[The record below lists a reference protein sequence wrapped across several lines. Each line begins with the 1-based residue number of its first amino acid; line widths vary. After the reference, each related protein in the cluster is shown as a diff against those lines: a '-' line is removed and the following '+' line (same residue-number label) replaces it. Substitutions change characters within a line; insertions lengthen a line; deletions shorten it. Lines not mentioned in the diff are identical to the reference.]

1 MERATGGTNAAERG
15 CGDREDR
22 DGELAAVMA
31 ALAAGDQA
39 AVITLAVRFEPE
51 LARAVRTVAA
61 NRGARLSAD
70 DVGELVLDAAI
81 VLADLAG
88 SWDAEKGAP
97 PWVWARHRVA
107 AVVDAHVGQH
117 TRSLD
122 LIERS
127 DLDEAAPLPSAGDE
141 PPVTEV
147 LGRLAQADP
156 RIGLL
161 REAVERVAS
170 PRDVVLFLET
180 EVQASL
186 GDRSPA
192 VTVGQMLRL
201 RPEAVRQ
208 QHGRV
213 RKRLQALAASDPY
226 FADLADLAIVA

>member
-1 MERATGGTNAAERG
+1 MERATGGTNAAENE
-15 CGDREDR
+15 CGGREERDRE
-22 DGELAAVMA
+22 LVAVMA
-31 ALAAGDQA
+31 ALAGGDRA
-39 AVITLAVRFEPE
+39 AVITLAVRFERE

-61 NRGARLSAD
+61 NRGVRLSAD
-70 DVGELVLDAAI
+70 DVGELILDAALLI
-81 VLADLAG
+81 ADLAG

-107 AVVDAHVGQH
+107 AVVDGHIGQH

-122 LIERS
+122 LLDRS
-127 DLDEAAPLPSAGDE
+127 CAAEEAPAPSAGDE

-147 LGRLAQADP
+147 FGRLAQVDP

-192 VTVGQMLRL
+192 VTVGQMLQL

-226 FADLADLAIVA
+226 FADLAGLAIVA